1 MADVLGGS
9 SEPSSKKQKLSG
21 VAGLDAAATAFLRT
35 EALHLAASSGVLLG
49 ADGPFSHAPL
59 SLLPYPYPKSL
70 FQQAKALAMPF
81 SLLCDRI
88 SRDLDWLCDTVRS
101 VVKDDEF
108 TRRLLEIAEKI
119 KSEGAVQPLQLGI
132 YRSDYMVH
140 QPSEEDVPRLMQVE
154 LNTISCSFVTLASK
168 LSGMHRHLVP
178 RAGAA
183 GPAAEALRAQPA
195 LAAALADPKLELLPH
210 NESLSGI
217 AAAIAQ
223 AHGEY
228 VAAMPGGGG
237 GGGESKSPVV
247 LMVVQPTE
255 RNVID
260 QRGVDH
266 QLWHAHGV
274 PMVRASLADLQRTAT
289 LSADRKAL
297 LLTAD
302 GGATPTEVSVVYFR
316 AGYTPNDYAGEAEW
330 EARLLLERSLA
341 VKCPSIGQHLAGTK
355 KVQQVLADP
364 AQLARF
370 MDAEQ
375 AAVLRSSFAGLY
387 GLDED
392 GGDAV
397 EAAVARAIE
406 RPEAYV
412 LKPQREGG
420 GNNLYGEE
428 LRDALRTMSRQERAS
443 YILMQRIVP
452 PTHPVPLMRD
462 GALDGGECIGMARVA
477 VLAVLVRPSLATTG
491 SSGCSRRLEAALGSH
506 EERPSASDPTERP
519 WPSRQRPPKSTISPR
534 FGHAGASPSSA
545 STASS

>member
-1 MADVLGGS
+1 MADVLSGS
-9 SEPSSKKQKLSG
+9 SEPSNKRQKLSG

-49 ADGPFSHAPL
+49 ADGPFAHAPL
-59 SLLPYPYPKSL
+59 SLLPYPYPTSL
-70 FQQAKALAMPF
+70 FQQAKSLAMPF
-81 SLLCDRI
+81 SLLVDRI

-101 VVKDDEF
+101 VVKDDAF
-108 TRRLLEIAEKI
+108 TRRLLEIAETI

-183 GPAAEALRAQPA
+183 GPAVEGLRAQPA
-195 LAAALADPKLELLPH
+195 LAAALADPKLELLPN

-223 AHGEY
+223 AHAEY
-228 VAAMPGGGG
+228 VKAMPGGAEGG
-237 GGGESKSPVV
+237 RTPVV

-274 PMVRASLADLQRTAT
+274 PMVRASLGDIRRTAA
-289 LSADRKAL
+289 LSGVRKAL
-297 LLTAD
+297 VL
-302 GGATPTEVSVVYFR
+302 GGETEVSVVYFR

-330 EARLLLERSLA
+330 EARLLVERSLA

-355 KVQQVLADP
+355 KVQQVLAEP

-375 AAVLRSSFAGLY
+375 AAMLRSSFAGLY

-397 EAAVARAIE
+397 EAAVAQAID
-406 RPEAYV
+406 RPEAFV

-420 GNNLYGEE
+420 GNNLYGDE
-428 LRDALRTMSRQERAS
+428 LREALRTMSAQERAS

-452 PTHPVPLMRD
+452 PTHAVPLMRD
-462 GALDGGECIGMARVA
+462 GALDGGACISELGIYGVFLGDGRQVLLNKQTGHLLRTKLADVDEGGVCAGFA
-477 VLAVLVRPSLATTG
+477 VLSSPVLYP
-491 SSGCSRRLEAALGSH
+491 
-506 EERPSASDPTERP
+506 
-519 WPSRQRPPKSTISPR
+519 
-534 FGHAGASPSSA
+534 
-545 STASS
+545 